1 MPRTADLRRHIGD
14 NLEVD
19 WSGGGHAVGR
29 LLNVGRRS
37 LWLVTG
43 EEDHFV
49 PLDRITAWH
58 SLRAS

>member
-1 MPRTADLRRHIGD
+1 MPSTHDLRRHIGD
-14 NLEVD
+14 NVEID
-19 WSGGGHAVGR
+19 WSDGGRVVRR

-37 LWLVTG
+37 LWLVTE

-49 PLDRITAWH
+49 PLDRITTWH